1 MGFGPNILSM
11 SLGARASKDM
21 DLPHNIS
28 LILVKHLQSSVW
40 LLLHINSSV
49 TSDPSSSLLPCS
61 YTCIPTNHI
70 TSPSLAYVH
79 TYFHFLVSLVADS
92 PIPIH
97 IRLPMCDWAV
107 RPFRF
112 LPLLP
117 DLSWNS
123 ILFQDYLVSSKAEHS
138 ALPAWVKVW
147 FTYLLS
153 LHICLLI
160 KGDRQ
165 ESPFKVW
172 RSKGSVIPNV
182 YFLPHKQPS
191 VSPILSQE
199 QEFLSPHS

>member
-49 TSDPSSSLLPCS
+49 TSDPSSSLLPRS
-61 YTCIPTNHI
+61 YTCVPTNHI

-107 RPFRF
+107 RPFRL

-138 ALPAWVKVW
+138 ALPAWV
-147 FTYLLS
+147 
-153 LHICLLI
+153 C
-160 KGDRQ
+160 
-165 ESPFKVW
+165 
-172 RSKGSVIPNV
+172 
-182 YFLPHKQPS
+182 
-191 VSPILSQE
+191 SPICYPCTFVFWLKETDRNHHLRFGGQRAPLL
-199 QEFLSPHS
+199 QMCTFFLTNNHQYLPYCHRNKSS